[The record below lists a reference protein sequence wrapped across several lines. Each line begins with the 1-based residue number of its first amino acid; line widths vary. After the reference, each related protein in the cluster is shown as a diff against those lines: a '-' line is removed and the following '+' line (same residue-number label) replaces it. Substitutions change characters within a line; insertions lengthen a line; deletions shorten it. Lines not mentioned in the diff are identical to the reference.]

1 MDRRPVV
8 AETASASS
16 LPGRMASWAALGLA
30 AVGFAGLLALL
41 SHRFGYAYDVAEM
54 PVLAATAGLV
64 SAGVLFCLVLP
75 PLVRASLAA
84 DVQVVRLLTVLIV
97 VVGLAARLALFASEP
112 ILEDDYQ
119 RYLWDGAVTAAGHNP
134 FAVAPQDARR
144 LGEQSPLGRL
154 AADADVVISRINH
167 SDLKTIYPPVAQGAF
182 ALAHVLSPFS
192 LTSWRAVLLAF
203 DVATLGLILLLLH
216 ETGRSPLWAALYWWN
231 PLVIKELFN
240 SAHMDAV
247 VLPFVLASLL
257 LTARKRCVLAAAALA
272 FAVGAKIW
280 PALLLPLVLRPLI
293 GDPRKLAGALLI
305 FGGLCAL
312 WATPILLGGI
322 DDRSGFTAYMA
333 NWQTNSALFPM
344 FAQGTAAVF
353 DALGLPVPAAAP
365 MTRAT
370 IALAL
375 GGLALWLSFK
385 PLGSADDLMGRASL
399 LVAALVLLSPAQFPW
414 YAVWFAPFLAFRPW
428 AGFLVLTATAPLY
441 YTSFYFAALGEPEAF
456 KRYVVWMIW
465 VPVWAAL
472 VFEAVRKR
480 TRAQS
485 A

>member
-1 MDRRPVV
+1 
-8 AETASASS
+8 
-16 LPGRMASWAALGLA
+16 MASWTALGFA
-30 AVGFAGLLALL
+30 AVGFGAVLALL
-41 SHRFGYAYDVAEM
+41 SPRFGYAFDVAEM
-54 PVLAATAGLV
+54 PVLPVTAGLV
-64 SAGVLFCLVLP
+64 AAGVLFCLALP
-75 PLVRASLAA
+75 PLISASLSA
-84 DVQVVRLLTVLIV
+84 DAQGVPSLTVLIV
-97 VVGLAARLALFASEP
+97 VMGLAARLVLFASEP

-154 AADADVVISRINH
+154 AADAGAGISRINH
-167 SDLKTIYPPVAQGAF
+167 ADLKTIYPPVAQGAF
-182 ALAHVLSPFS
+182 ALAHVLCPFS
-192 LTSWRAVLLAF
+192 LTSWRVVLLAF
-203 DVATLGLILLLLH
+203 DVATLALLLLLLG

-257 LTARKRCVLAAAALA
+257 LTARKRCVLAAASLALA
-272 FAVGAKIW
+272 VGVKIW

-293 GDPRKLAGALLI
+293 ADPRKLAGALLI
-305 FGGLCAL
+305 FGSLGVL

-322 DDRSGFTAYMA
+322 DDRSGFAAYLTS
-333 NWQTNSALFPM
+333 WQTNSALFPM
-344 FAQGTAAVF
+344 FAQATSALFG
-353 DALGLPVPAAAP
+353 ALGLPIAAAAP
-365 MTRAT
+365 VMRAM

-375 GGLALWLSFK
+375 GVLALWLSFK
-385 PLGSADDLMGRASL
+385 PLRSADDLLGRASL

-428 AGFLVLTATAPLY
+428 TGFLVLAATAPLY

-456 KRYVVWMIW
+456 ERYIVWIVW

-472 VFEAVRKR
+472 AFEAVRKR
-480 TRAQS
+480 PRTQS
-485 A
+485 T

>member
-8 AETASASS
+8 ADTSPDSS
-16 LPGRMASWAALGLA
+16 LPGGMASWAALGLA
-30 AVGFAGLLALL
+30 EVGFAGVLALL
-41 SHRFGYAYDVAEM
+41 SHRFGYAYDVAGM

-84 DVQVVRLLTVLIV
+84 DAQVVPLLTLLIV
-97 VVGLAARLALFASEP
+97 VLGLAARLAVFASEP

-119 RYLWDGAVTAAGHNP
+119 RYLWDGAVTASGHSP
-134 FAVAPQDARR
+134 FALAPEDARR
-144 LGEQSPLGRL
+144 LDQQSPLGGL
-154 AADADVVISRINH
+154 AAGASVVISRINH

-192 LTSWRAVLLAF
+192 LTSWRVVLLAL
-203 DVATLGLILLLLH
+203 DLATLGLILLLLR

-247 VLPFVLASLL
+247 VLPFVLGSLL
-257 LTARKRCVLAAAALA
+257 LTARKRCVLAAASLA

-280 PALLLPLVLRPLI
+280 PALLLPLVLRPLVA
-293 GDPRKLAGALLI
+293 DPRKLAGALLI

-312 WATPILLGGI
+312 WAAPILLGGL
-322 DDRSGFTAYMA
+322 DDRSGFTAYLA

-353 DALGLPVPAAAP
+353 DALSLPVAAAAP
-365 MTRAT
+365 VTRTT

-375 GGLALWLSFK
+375 GAVALWLSFK

-399 LVAALVLLSPAQFPW
+399 LIAALVLLSPAQFPW

-428 AGFLVLTATAPLY
+428 TGFLVLTATAPLY
-441 YTSFYFAALGEPEAF
+441 YLSFYFTALGEPEVF
-456 KRYVVWMIW
+456 KRYVVWLIW

-472 VFEAVRKR
+472 AVDALRN
-480 TRAQS
+480 RAHAQGT
-485 A
+485 